1 MKNFARSV
9 SWLAVV
15 LVGCAPDTRQSS
27 ASLGSLTCDAGL
39 VAFNFTKFPSA
50 RSSESLSRATDAG
63 PAPFRLK
70 PNLVSIVSGSC
81 GGSTDWTDLF
91 REACEGQAS
100 CAFQRTDCAG
110 AVRVTYACSNTPS
123 TTKSLICNLPLHL
136 CIFQMDCPAS
146 ISLLQTLASQ
156 VSQDRVECVPENCHG
171 ATRRDENMQCI
182 ADRTKPIERS
192 WGYNEVTRQG
202 ERMSINLDTYDLKL
216 VYPSLRKRQVSN
228 FVERLDLDTS
238 RIDYFNYTGSEPFF
252 AAATENS
259 LSSYRTLLA
268 EALYDMK
275 ATVYY
280 PVKPGTE
287 NKGMQGAV
295 SLWMYDEYKVGGSV
309 EKAFR
314 CLMHT
319 VDMAKY
325 GPGTLVEN
333 TPNPNGFKPPSYLY
347 KIEINERFI
356 VPKDCREY
364 GSTFLQSQAVLA
376 RPRGLSPVD
385 FSNTA
390 THLRGQLTASYD
402 LEGKTFLVDDFT
414 DEITKLMCGVRPSD
428 FFYSEAA
435 QTHDRYRYYQQR
447 EIPLFLQGHAGG
459 FPTYLEKINQKL
471 GPRGLFVQEANKST
485 LGLSA
490 VRPRALEYKIR
501 MAGKA
506 RGFLR
511 VDADWYLAGDRH
523 GYWARSG
530 LREYPMTLQTWLV
543 PLDANDAPLA
553 ENFHLSL
560 GEARVYKS
568 TAYGET
574 QSFRYA
580 IDESLRSRFT
590 EPGGLF
596 ETSKVGK
603 KFKFKTCLRVGGGAA
618 GSAAATQAG
627 RSLTRLD
634 TPQYTLE
641 VNEADRCRITA
652 APFLVRA
659 DAAIAPL
666 EPLGDEDL
674 AESNPQGTGDGRMSQ
689 KQENDQDRDCERVDG
704 GVQVCRTSSAADQEG
719 EGSFGGS
726 VLATDNNGY
735 AGNGKAHVDREAEL
749 AGFQVIDD
757 EEEGAFETPGT
768 KLTFTISPDWD
779 SIASALE
786 VSIPGFEFEGENFSG
801 GVKGLS
807 MGVEFKV
814 PVRYG
819 ALQGTI
825 VYGVSIGVGLAV
837 TFEYTLTPSRPA
849 GCTGTDDECDVLYNE
864 LSSGSLNE
872 VTRNCYAAGG
882 RLADLRTEKES
893 GFLRGKIASDK
904 YWIGAQLAEEYTN
917 PACRLIWLPG
927 VCQQN
932 HLTTMRWLADDEDFA
947 TSTSRGAFSFD
958 ASHVFQST
966 SAALTASG
974 PSTGTPVFSGVV
986 LSSSGNLEARPLSE
1000 SYPAIC
1006 KLRNTASV
1014 TSHELKAALEIVGA
1028 AGFSLAFCT
1037 PSEEFGVCIE
1047 GSINVLEAK
1056 LIPSVTYTHNDFRDQ
1071 AGRRGTQSNIKLSLD
1086 YEVSVLSGAV
1096 ELKVVLGPW
1105 FTFTYNLFSFS
1116 GLKLPLGGNLT
1127 EKEFPQKEDFQ

>member
-1 MKNFARSV
+1 MKSSV
-9 SWLAVV
+9 LWCGSLAVA
-15 LVGCAPDTRQSS
+15 LCACEPNLGGQSS
-27 ASLGSLTCDAGL
+27 EPLGSLTCDAGL

-50 RSSESLSRATDAG
+50 RSSEALSRATDAG

-81 GGSTDWTDLF
+81 GGTTDWTDLF
-91 REACEGQAS
+91 REACEGQTS

-123 TTKSLICNLPLHL
+123 TTKSLICNVPLYL
-136 CIFQMDCPAS
+136 CIFQMDCPREL
-146 ISLLQTLASQ
+146 SLEQTILASQ
-156 VSQDRVECVPENCHG
+156 APQDRIECVPENCHG
-171 ATRRDENMQCI
+171 ATRRDENMQCV

-192 WGYNEVTRQG
+192 WGYNEAAGEG
-202 ERMSINLDTYDLKL
+202 ERMAVSIDTWDLRL
-216 VYPSLRKRQVSN
+216 VYPSLRTRQTSN
-228 FVERLDLDTS
+228 FVRRLDIDTS
-238 RIDYFNYTGSEPFF
+238 SIDYFSYDGAESFF

-259 LSSYRTLLA
+259 LAGYRTLLS

-287 NKGMQGAV
+287 NKGMQGAI
-295 SLWMYDEYKVGGSV
+295 SLWIHDEYKVGGNV

-325 GPGTLVEN
+325 GPGTLVEY
-333 TPNPNGFKPPSYLY
+333 TPNPINGFKPSSNLY

-364 GSTFLQSQAVLA
+364 GSTYLQSQAILA
-376 RPRGLSPVD
+376 RPRGLSAVD
-385 FSNTA
+385 FSNSA

-414 DEITKLMCGVRPSD
+414 DDITKIMCGVRPSD
-428 FFYSEAA
+428 FFYSEQA

-447 EIPLFLQGHAGG
+447 EIPLFLQDHAGG
-459 FPTYLEKINQKL
+459 FPSYLESINGKL
-471 GPRGLFVQEANKST
+471 GPRGIFVQEANKTT
-485 LGLSA
+485 LGLSS
-490 VRPRALEYKIR
+490 VRPKSLEYKIR

-506 RGFLR
+506 RGYLR
-511 VDADWYLAGDRH
+511 IDADWYLAGDRH
-523 GYWARSG
+523 GYWGKAG
-530 LREYPMTLQTWLV
+530 LKEHPMTLQTWLV
-543 PLDANDAPLA
+543 PLDANDAPLP
-553 ENFHLSL
+553 ENLHLSL

-580 IDESLRSRFT
+580 IDEAMRSKFV

-596 ETSKVGK
+596 ETSKAGK
-603 KFKFKTCLRVGGGAA
+603 KFKFKTCLRVGG
-618 GSAAATQAG
+618 T
-627 RSLTRLD
+627 SLSGPTGQPL
-634 TPQYTLE
+634 TSLYTAQYSLE
-641 VNEADRCRITA
+641 VSEANRCRITE

-659 DAAIAPL
+659 DPAIAPL

-689 KQENDQDRDCERVDG
+689 KQENDQDRDCVRVDG
-704 GVQVCRTSSAADQEG
+704 GVQVCRTSAAADQEG

-735 AGNGKAHVDREAEL
+735 AGDGDAHVDREAEL

-757 EEEGAFETPGT
+757 EEAGAFDTPGA

-779 SIASALE
+779 SIAAALD
-786 VSIPGFEFEGENFSG
+786 VSIPGFEFEGENFEG
-801 GVKGLS
+801 GVKGLT

-849 GCTGTDDECDVLYNE
+849 GCTGMNDECDVLYNE
-864 LSSGSLNE
+864 VSAGSLNQ
-872 VTRNCYAAGG
+872 VTQNCYAAGG
-882 RLADLRTEKES
+882 RLADLRSQEES
-893 GFLRGKIASDK
+893 GFLRGKISSGK
-904 YWIGAQLAEEYTN
+904 YWIGAQLAEEYAN
-917 PACRLIWLPG
+917 PACRLVWLEG
-927 VCQQN
+927 VCQQS
-932 HLTTMRWLADDEDFA
+932 HITTMRWLSGDDDFA
-947 TSTSRGAFSFD
+947 TSTGRGAFTLD
-958 ASHVFQST
+958 TNHLYQPT
-966 SAALTASG
+966 SSALTASAPG
-974 PSTGTPVFSGVV
+974 SGRPQFSGVV
-986 LSSSGNLEARPLSE
+986 LSSSGTLEARPLAE

-1006 KLRNTASV
+1006 KLRNAATV

-1047 GSINVLEAK
+1047 GSLNVLEAK
-1056 LIPSVTYTHNDFRDQ
+1056 LIPSVSYSHSDFQDQ
-1071 AGRRGTQSNIKLSLD
+1071 AGRRGTQSSIKLSLD

-1116 GLKLPLGGNLT
+1116 GLKLPLGGNIT